1 MKLPG
6 SILAAVLICSYA
18 APASAQQQ
26 TQADSAAEAPE
37 SMQTVTVKAR
47 RFHVEPQEFKDY
59 EYEYGLDNG
68 EAVRFSRRV
77 GRFYVA
83 IKGQPKV
90 EIFPTAAERFETRE
104 GAELVFTEN
113 GEYLTIDHYERLQLA
128 SGVPIARLQAAPK

>member
-6 SILAAVLICSYA
+6 SILAAVLVCSYA

-26 TQADSAAEAPE
+26 AQADSAAEAP
-37 SMQTVTVKAR
+37 MQTVTVKAR
-47 RFHVEPQEFKDY
+47 RFHIEPQEFKDY

-83 IKGQPKV
+83 IKGQPQV
-90 EIFPTAAERFETRE
+90 EIFPTASDRFETRD
-104 GAELVFTEN
+104 GAKLVFTEN
-113 GEYLTIDHYERLQLA
+113 GDSLTIDHYELLQVA
-128 SGVPIARLQAAPK
+128 SGVPVAALPAAPK